1 MISKTKY
8 QFINLIILI
17 ILAMPA
23 AAQNFDKTGG
33 LPFIRNYTPE
43 EFNAHEKSF
52 EMVQDLN
59 GTMYFANFSG
69 ILEFDGT
76 TWTKIP
82 SLSGMRILSVS
93 INSKGKVFAGG
104 LYDFGY
110 LEKDKKGVTHF
121 FSLADSS
128 ADRANIGLISKVL
141 CLDNNTLFFSDKVMF
156 RYDGAKTEKV
166 PLDNQVLSAFQV
178 NNQIFVLFDNKNS
191 RSNASG
197 LCIYHKKKFNK
208 VLFKSE
214 LPFSNILFMISG
226 SNKNEILIGSENQG
240 IFLLK
245 NNEISIFNSPI
256 NEYLQKKGLTS
267 GIKYSQS
274 GYAIGTLTGGIV
286 LMDVNGKII
295 KVIDRAAKLQDENIN
310 SLFIDKN
317 ASLWITTNNG
327 ISKAEINWPISYID
341 NKTSG
346 LFGKVKDIE
355 ELANSLYF
363 ATDQGL
369 YLLEASSIK
378 KINKIEGACLSLLK
392 MDSYMLAATS
402 RGIFKVNGQN
412 VQQIENTGFTFY
424 LTKSTISP
432 NLIYAGQNRKVIVY
446 QIDNNQIKDI
456 KTITG
461 ISGDVVKLIEDKE
474 GDLYMEVSPGKIF
487 VYKSKIN
494 QLVEVEAETS
504 FTYLHIN
511 EKAGEVFLSSEKGL
525 YAIDKTSS
533 KMLPYALVQGVQA
546 SQELWLHDLFEISE
560 NTFVVTNG
568 EQKNLSFLNVGDK
581 NIALNQTQYL
591 PISSLSV
598 QTIWLNNQKSQLWA
612 GGKDGLI
619 ISNYKDLFDYNANI
633 KTQIS
638 KIKILSKDSLL
649 DLGEKSKT
657 RIGYSNNSLQFEFS
671 APVFPAMGKVEYR
684 YFLKGFDKDT
694 SNWDVLTKKEY
705 TNLPDGQYLFMVEA
719 RNEFGKIAEKA
730 EFGFKILTPIFRQW
744 WAIII
749 YVLLL
754 VALIRFYFIWSMRAS
769 EKEKDRLE
777 EIVKERTEE
786 IERSKKK
793 IEEQRDV
800 AYKQKKEILDSISYA
815 QRIQQAVLPST
826 QYADDILLE
835 HFIYYKPR
843 DIVSGDFYWMK
854 KINNYIAV
862 VAADCTGHGV
872 PGAFMSMLGSSF
884 LNEIITRRSMDS
896 AAQILNR
903 LRSKVK
909 QSLHQEGKDGE
920 QKDGMDI
927 ALLIIDSETLM
938 LQYAGAYNPLYIIR
952 PNEGINLKD
961 ESIDVDARYELIHLK
976 ADRQPI
982 GIHLAEKEFTNH
994 VFQLKNGDSLYSFSD
1009 GYVDQFGGETG
1020 EKFKSKRFKELL
1032 MSAQGKAMNE
1042 QKIILEQAF
1051 MKWKRDLAQIDDVL
1065 VMGIKV

>member
-1 MISKTKY
+1 M
-8 QFINLIILI
+8 
-17 ILAMPA
+17 AMPA
-23 AAQNFDKTGG
+23 LSQNFDKTGG

-43 EFNAHEKSF
+43 EYNAHEKSF

-59 GTMYFANFSG
+59 GIMYFANFSG
-69 ILEFDGT
+69 ILEYDGT
-76 TWTKIP
+76 KWTKIP
-82 SLSGMRILSVS
+82 SSSGMRILSM
-93 INSKGKVFAGG
+93 NMNAKGQVFAGG

-110 LEKDKKGVTHF
+110 LEKDKKGLTHF
-121 FSLADSS
+121 FSLVDSTE
-128 ADRANIGLISKVL
+128 DKTTIGLIYKVL
-141 CLDNNTLFFSDKVMF
+141 CIDNYTYFFSDKTMF
-156 RYDGAKTEKV
+156 CYDGTKTEKIT
-166 PLDNQVLSAFQV
+166 LDNQALSAFRV
-178 NNQIFVLFDNKNS
+178 NKQIFILFDSKNN

-197 LCIYHKKKFNK
+197 LCIYHDKKFKK
-208 VLFKSE
+208 VVLKTE
-214 LPFSNILFMISG
+214 MPFLNILFMIPTG
-226 SNKNEILIGSENQG
+226 NKNEIMIGSENQG

-245 NNEISIFNSPI
+245 NNEIIVFESPI
-256 NEYLQKKGLTS
+256 NEYIKKYGLS
-267 GIKYSQS
+267 CGIKSS
-274 GYAIGTLTGGIV
+274 KSNYAIGTLTGGIV
-286 LMDVNGKII
+286 LINESGKIL
-295 KVIDRAAKLQDENIN
+295 KVIDRSSKLQDESIN
-310 SLFIDKN
+310 SLFLDKG

-327 ISKAEINWPISYID
+327 ISKAEINWPLSYID

-346 LFGKVKDIE
+346 LFGKVQDIE

-369 YLLEASSIK
+369 FYLEASSIN

-392 MDSYMLAATS
+392 INDYILAATS
-402 RGIFKVNGQN
+402 RGIFKVKGLN
-412 VQQIENTGFTFY
+412 VQAIENTGFTFCMAPSSVH
-424 LTKSTISP
+424 T
-432 NLIYAGQNRKVIVY
+432 NLIYVGQNRKVVVY
-446 QIDNNQIKDI
+446 QKDNNNIKAI
-456 KTITG
+456 QTIPGMT
-461 ISGDVVKLIEDKE
+461 GDVLNLVEDKE
-474 GDLYMEVSPGKIF
+474 GDLYMEVSPGKIYI
-487 VYKSKIN
+487 YKSKN
-494 QLVEVEAETS
+494 KQLVEIEAEIN
-504 FTYLHIN
+504 FTYLHLN
-511 EKAGEVFLSSEKGL
+511 KKAGEIFLSSEKGL
-525 YAIDKTSS
+525 YSINKASNKIIPFSL
-533 KMLPYALVQGVQA
+533 LPNDTA
-546 SQELWLHDLFEISE
+546 SQQLWIHDLFEISE
-560 NTFVVTNG
+560 NSYVVTNG
-568 EQKNLSFLNVGDK
+568 EQKNLSFLNTGD
-581 NIALNQTQYL
+581 NRVALNPTQFL
-591 PISSLSV
+591 PVASFSV
-598 QTIWLNNQKSQLWA
+598 QTTWLNDKKSQLWA
-612 GGKDGLI
+612 GGKDGLL
-619 ISNYKDLFDYNANI
+619 ISNYKDLYDYDANF

-638 KIKILSKDSLL
+638 KIRIISKDSLINL
-649 DLGEKSKT
+649 NEKTT

-684 YFLKGFDKDT
+684 FFLKGFDKDT
-694 SNWDVLTKKEY
+694 SSWDLLTKKDY
-705 TNLPDGQYLFMVEA
+705 TNLPDGEYRFMVEA
-719 RNEFGKIAEKA
+719 RNEFGKIADKA
-730 EFGFKILTPIFRQW
+730 EFSFKVLTPIFRQW
-744 WAIII
+744 WAILI
-749 YVLLL
+749 YVLILI
-754 VALIRFYFIWSMRAS
+754 VLIRFYFIWSMRAS

-786 IERSKKK
+786 IERSKTK
-793 IEEQRDV
+793 IEEQRDI

-854 KINNYIAV
+854 KINNYVAV

-909 QSLHQEGKDGE
+909 QSLHQEGKEGE

-952 PNEGINLKD
+952 PNQEINLKD
-961 ESIDVDARYELIHLK
+961 ESIDIDARYELIHLK

-1032 MSAQGKAMNE
+1032 MSAQGKSMIE